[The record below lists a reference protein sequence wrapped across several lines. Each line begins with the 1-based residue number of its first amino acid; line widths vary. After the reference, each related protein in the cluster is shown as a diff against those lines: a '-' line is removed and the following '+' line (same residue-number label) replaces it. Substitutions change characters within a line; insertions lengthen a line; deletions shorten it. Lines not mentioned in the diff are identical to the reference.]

1 VANGT
6 VKWFNEPSG
15 YGFIAPDER
24 GKDLFVHR
32 GSIAGHWSTRT
43 LAEGD
48 RVEFE
53 LREGGML
60 PEAIRVSALQ
70 SKREGSS

>member
-1 VANGT
+1 MSNGT
-6 VKWFNEPSG
+6 VRWFNEPSG
-15 YGFIAPDER
+15 YGFIAPDEG

-32 GSIAGHWSTRT
+32 GSIAGDWRMTT

-53 LREGGML
+53 LREGGMM
-60 PEAIRVSALQ
+60 PEAIRVSSLGA
-70 SKREGSS
+70 RRN